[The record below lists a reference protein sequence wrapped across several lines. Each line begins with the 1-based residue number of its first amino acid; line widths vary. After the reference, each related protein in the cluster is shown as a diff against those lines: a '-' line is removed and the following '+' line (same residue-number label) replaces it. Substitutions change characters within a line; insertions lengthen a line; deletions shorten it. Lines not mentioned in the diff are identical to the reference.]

1 MKKQV
6 ICAIM
11 LLATGFLFAD
21 NIEVRINVVGAT
33 HQTTSNDYVFLM
45 QNSWYSAA
53 KDTSDIVKMMNPSTQ
68 VNVYAITPLG
78 KLSTMQSDN
87 LIGTFIGF
95 VSNPNTSY
103 TMSFDWLK
111 GGKVYIQDV
120 EQDSIFL
127 ATEDVQYN
135 FTATASTTYDA
146 RFKIYDVYYPAEPVI
161 CHQYGNLIITGHVGD
176 KVKVLKMD
184 DSVAIAEQTID
195 TDSKVIDLSS
205 LEKGALYQ
213 VVIGEKTMIIRVQ

>member
-95 VSNPNTSY
+95 VSNPNTNY

-127 ATEDVQYN
+127 ASEDMQYN

-146 RFKIYDVYYPAEPVI
+146 RFKIYDVYYPVEPVI
-161 CHQYGNLIITGHVGD
+161 CYQYGNLIITGHKGA
-176 KVKVLKMD
+176 KVKVLDMAD
-184 DSVAIAEQTID
+184 QVAIAEQTLASD
-195 TDSKVIDLSS
+195 NEVISLSA
-205 LEKGALYQ
+205 LTKGEKYQ
-213 VVIGEKTMIIRVQ
+213 VIVGDKTMIIRVQ